1 MKEGSIERRYKKS
14 PESHGKMSRHDFLKS
29 MLVAGVAAHIP
40 FLTSCGERPSKKE
53 IRQLSKLSNDQLE
66 IVRVVQ
72 DILFPSDGNG
82 PGANDVEAHYYLDWV
97 VSDPRM
103 DAEDS
108 EYIIDGIGW
117 VDETAQEDYSKGFLS
132 LSGHEQEDVIRKI
145 SKEGWGEDW
154 LSTILNYIFEA
165 LLSDPL
171 YGGNPKEAGW
181 KWLEVYPGYPRPDK
195 SLLYPEILKTVITG
209 G

>member
-1 MKEGSIERRYKKS
+1 MKEGSIKRRHEKS
-14 PESHGKMSRHDFLKS
+14 SNLHGKMSRHDFLKS
-29 MLVAGVAAHIP
+29 MLIAGAAVQIP
-40 FLTSCGERPSKKE
+40 FWASCGKRPTKKE
-53 IRQLSKLSNDQLE
+53 IRELSKLSEGQLE
-66 IVRVVQ
+66 IVRIVQ

-82 PGANDVEAHYYLDWV
+82 PGANEIEAHYYLDWV
-97 VSDPRM
+97 VSDPGM
-103 DAEDS
+103 DPEDS

-117 VDETAQEDYSKGFLS
+117 VDETAQEDYSKGFLN
-132 LSGHEQEDVIRKI
+132 LKGNEQEDLIRKI
-145 SKEGWGEDW
+145 SGEGWGEDW